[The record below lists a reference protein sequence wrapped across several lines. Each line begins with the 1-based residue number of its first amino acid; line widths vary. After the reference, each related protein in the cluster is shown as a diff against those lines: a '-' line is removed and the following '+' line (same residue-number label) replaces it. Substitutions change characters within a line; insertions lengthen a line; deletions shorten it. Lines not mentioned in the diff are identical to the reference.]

1 MTPNPSV
8 ASLLQQGH
16 DQLDRGDYAAGLQ
29 TFKQAAALEPQN
41 HKVLYALGL
50 ACYRQ
55 EKYEKS
61 VEFLKQALEV
71 KPDYILA
78 LVRRGMAY
86 QGLKKTEQAEL
97 DFERTVALTPQD
109 AEDWRGRGIALDD
122 LGRYEDAL
130 VCFDKAI
137 EIKPDYYS
145 AWNARGIALR
155 DLGRYEDAVTSY
167 DKAIEI
173 KPDGYGAWN
182 NRGIALDDLERYEDA
197 VACFEKAIEIK
208 PDDYSAWN
216 NRGFALI
223 NLGRYEDAVAS
234 YDKAIEIKPDDY
246 SAWNYLGAALGN
258 LGRYEDAV
266 TCFEKAIEI
275 KPDDYSAWYL
285 RGVVLAAL
293 GNLGR
298 YEDAVASYDK
308 AIEIKPNFYNA
319 WRNRGLALDYLGRH
333 EDALACYDKAIEIKP
348 DNYYVW
354 YERGTVPGNLGRY
367 KEAIASFDKVL
378 NLRDNQDWRAW
389 YSKGL
394 TLFKSQNYKAAMKC
408 WDNGIK
414 TLKPETPDYEEGC
427 GELYRHKGKTLYIHG
442 KEQPNPFP
450 DWFDAK
456 DSYEQAL
463 NFLSFEKFPQRHLQV
478 LQESLQV
485 YSTLGDQSAF
495 QRRLEEATQRLEQL
509 LAESETKG
517 NKISLARKFAP
528 FNQMRV
534 DLRLQS
540 KGENKEI
547 AALELAEQRKNTC
560 LAWLQ
565 ENWYHKAPQFTYE
578 DMQRLLN
585 PKTVAIYWHISP
597 NAITTFII
605 KYNQSPVV
613 LSPANFLR
621 NSSQQEFNFTHL
633 EQLQSF
639 QSWMEKWKQTYQDY
653 CQGDYTNATKE
664 TAPWRENIEYMLL
677 NELRDILEINRLREY
692 LTDVEQLIL
701 VPHRELHLLPLDYLF
716 PRRFNVTYL
725 PSFQIGLKL
734 VDMSPVNANRG
745 KEKQLFPSLLSITT
759 NDSPFTAIESIALS
773 ALYPNCRELKAPE
786 INQES
791 LITALHKNSG
801 CLHFTGHGDHIPEQP
816 RESFLQ
822 LTQTD
827 KLTLGDIFDDK
838 QLDLSDY
845 ELICLSACETGITSA
860 ESLVDEYVGLV
871 SAFLAKGASY
881 VINSLWT
888 VDERSTALLM
898 IQFYQLLQQ
907 GNVPNIALKQAK
919 EWLRQLTYQ
928 SLAEW
933 YLNLAGKLNDP
944 LCREYL
950 KTEALMIQND
960 RDKMTSS
967 DCIYDHPYYWAGFI
981 LTGKPA

>member
-1 MTPNPSV
+1 M
-8 ASLLQQGH
+8 
-16 DQLDRGDYAAGLQ
+16 
-29 TFKQAAALEPQN
+29 AL
-41 HKVLYALGL
+41 H
-50 ACYRQ
+50 
-55 EKYEKS
+55 
-61 VEFLKQALEV
+61 
-71 KPDYILA
+71 
-78 LVRRGMAY
+78 
-86 QGLKKTEQAEL
+86 
-97 DFERTVALTPQD
+97 
-109 AEDWRGRGIALDD
+109 D
-122 LGRYEDAL
+122 LGRYE
-130 VCFDKAI
+130 
-137 EIKPDYYS
+137 
-145 AWNARGIALR
+145 
-155 DLGRYEDAVTSY
+155 
-167 DKAIEI
+167 
-173 KPDGYGAWN
+173 
-182 NRGIALDDLERYEDA
+182 
-197 VACFEKAIEIK
+197 
-208 PDDYSAWN
+208 
-216 NRGFALI
+216 
-223 NLGRYEDAVAS
+223 
-234 YDKAIEIKPDDY
+234 
-246 SAWNYLGAALGN
+246 
-258 LGRYEDAV
+258 
-266 TCFEKAIEI
+266 
-275 KPDDYSAWYL
+275 
-285 RGVVLAAL
+285 
-293 GNLGR
+293 
-298 YEDAVASYDK
+298 
-308 AIEIKPNFYNA
+308 
-319 WRNRGLALDYLGRH
+319 
-333 EDALACYDKAIEIKP
+333 
-348 DNYYVW
+348 
-354 YERGTVPGNLGRY
+354 
-367 KEAIASFDKVL
+367 EAIASFDEAL
-378 NLRDNQDWRAW
+378 RLTDYQNLLVWGN
-389 YSKGL
+389 KGIAL
-394 TLFKSQNYKAAMKC
+394 LKSQNYKAAVKC
-408 WDNGIK
+408 WDDGIK
-414 TLKPETPDYEEGC
+414 ALKPQTPDYEEGC
-427 GELYRHKGKTLYIHG
+427 GELHRHKGETLYVYG

-463 NFLSFEKFPQRHLQV
+463 KFLSFEKFPQRHLQV
-478 LQESLQV
+478 LQELLQV
-485 YSTLGDQSAF
+485 YSTLGDKSTF

-540 KGENKEI
+540 NDKEKEI

-565 ENWYHKAPQFTYE
+565 EHWDYKPPKFAYE

-585 PKTVAIYWHISP
+585 PKTAAIYWHISP

-613 LSPANFLR
+613 LSPQPSKTTKAKTRKRNMFSIPSLFG
-621 NSSQQEFNFTHL
+621 NSSQQASNFTYL
-633 EQLQSF
+633 EQVQSF

-653 CQGDYTNATKE
+653 CQGDYTSKTKE
-664 TAPWRENIEYMLL
+664 TAPWRQKMKVLL
-677 NELRDILEINRLREY
+677 NALYSILEINRVTEH

-701 VPHRELHLLPLDYLF
+701 IPQRELHLLPLDYLF
-716 PRRFNVTYL
+716 PRRFNITYL

-734 VDMSPVNANRG
+734 VDMSPVNANWG
-745 KEKQLFPSLLSITT
+745 KGKQFFPSLLSITT
-759 NDSPFTAIESIALS
+759 NDSPFTAVESIALS

-801 CLHFTGHGDHIPEQP
+801 YLHFTGHGDHIPEQP

-944 LCREYL
+944 LCSEYL

-981 LTGKPA
+981 LTGKPM